1 MHNEIKEQQSER
13 EKGEKIENTSKGAQG
28 GLSHDAMG
36 TKRKEINKKLTKTNE
51 KNWNREL
58 REQKKLNGKTSLD
71 KRLIRLWSTH
81 IYL

>member
-13 EKGEKIENTSKGAQG
+13 EKGEKNRKHEQRSARRSLSRNGNQKKGNQQ
-28 GLSHDAMG
+28 
-36 TKRKEINKKLTKTNE
+36 KTNE
-51 KNWNREL
+51 NKWKNWNREL